1 VGWANGYYFQGEKPA
16 SFGLYTSLS
25 FDLTVTSIF
34 CTLTQGGVLRIYEQ
48 TAELSEVLEDS
59 FGEGSGIDSIKLTP
73 SHISYMKHLGLRS
86 GTMHRA
92 IVGGEQVTE
101 EHVRIL
107 KEINPGIEIY
117 NEYGPTETTVG
128 CVVAQL
134 SEGMPVV
141 IGRPIAGTRVYVLTE
156 EGELCPVGVAGEIC
170 IGGAGVG
177 RGYLHNAELTASK
190 FVADPFCAGGRMYRT
205 GDIGRWQ
212 PDGDLVFM
220 GRRDDQVKVRGYRI
234 EPGEIESVLRIHP
247 EVEDVLV
254 LARTV
259 PGGGEKELVAYVIGR
274 EALSAA
280 ALRSWLSGRVPGY
293 MVPSHFV
300 QVPEWPLTP
309 NGKIDKRRLP
319 EPEGAG
325 TSGVTYVSPRNTI
338 EAQLVSI
345 WEELLGKEGIG
356 ITDNFFDAGGNSI
369 RIVKMVAMIE
379 KTIGKKITVATA
391 FRYATIGAL
400 AEYLAGSAPLTTKAS
415 TQEMDLSVNVMDETF
430 SLLNNELNEER

>member
-1 VGWANGYYFQGEKPA
+1 
-16 SFGLYTSLS
+16 
-25 FDLTVTSIF
+25 
-34 CTLTQGGVLRIYEQ
+34 
-48 TAELSEVLEDS
+48 
-59 FGEGSGIDSIKLTP
+59 
-73 SHISYMKHLGLRS
+73 
-86 GTMHRA
+86 
-92 IVGGEQVTE
+92 
-101 EHVRIL
+101 
-107 KEINPGIEIY
+107 
-117 NEYGPTETTVG
+117 
-128 CVVAQL
+128 
-134 SEGMPVV
+134 
-141 IGRPIAGTRVYVLTE
+141 
-156 EGELCPVGVAGEIC
+156 
-170 IGGAGVG
+170 
-177 RGYLHNAELTASK
+177 
-190 FVADPFCAGGRMYRT
+190 
-205 GDIGRWQ
+205 
-212 PDGDLVFM
+212 
-220 GRRDDQVKVRGYRI
+220 
-234 EPGEIESVLRIHP
+234 
-247 EVEDVLV
+247 
-254 LARTV
+254 
-259 PGGGEKELVAYVIGR
+259 
-274 EALSAA
+274 
-280 ALRSWLSGRVPGY
+280 VPGY

-300 QVPEWPLTP
+300 QVQEWPLTP